1 MQCPKCETEFPPHK
15 DWRAREDPLGSS
27 VLVTDCCDCHE
38 SFDLYKLVLQVKC
51 GFCTLNNCDGLG
63 LDFSLRYPNLVCND
77 CQGKALNKDDNS
89 AVHLSWDDDG
99 DNPVF
104 IDGVKCWR
112 RYKFGGYITMRDVH
126 DFPTL
131 TEFYRYHW
139 GR

>member
-1 MQCPKCETEFPPHK
+1 MQCPKCETEFPPQK
-15 DWRAREDPLGSS
+15 DWRAGEDSS
-27 VLVTDCCDCHE
+27 VVVTDCCDCHE
-38 SFDLYKLVLQVKC
+38 SFDLNELVLQVKC
-51 GFCTLNNCDGLG
+51 GFCTLNICDDFG
-63 LDFSLRYPNLVCND
+63 LDFSLQYPNLVCND
-77 CQGKALNKDDNS
+77 CQGKALKADGNS

-126 DFPTL
+126 DFSTL

-139 GR
+139 GL

>member
-15 DWRAREDPLGSS
+15 DWRAVEDSSGSS
-27 VLVTDCCDCHE
+27 VLVTDCCACHE
-38 SFDLYKLVLQVKC
+38 SFDLSELVLQVKC
-51 GFCTLNNCDGLG
+51 GFCTLNICDD
-63 LDFSLRYPNLVCND
+63 LDAGFALAYPNLVCPH
-77 CQGKALNKDDNS
+77 CQDNAVNKDGHS

-112 RYKFGGYITMRDVH
+112 RYKFGGYITMQDVH
-126 DFPTL
+126 DFSTL

-139 GR
+139 GP

>member
-38 SFDLYKLVLQVKC
+38 SFDLCKLVLQVKC
-51 GFCTLNNCDGLG
+51 GFCTLNICDDFG

-77 CQGKALNKDDNS
+77 CEGKALNADGNS

-139 GR
+139 GL